1 MEKKYTALGIGS
13 GLVAGV
19 VSFGY
24 ARTVITPLI
33 DTAIGYEAERSHAEA
48 ALNGAHPHDH
58 EVFSRAFQ
66 QNVGAGAGT
75 VLFCIVMGALF
86 AVALTVTVRLLQRS
100 AAVSQRCV
108 AAWLAVAAFV
118 SITLVPAL
126 AYPPN
131 PPGVG
136 LEQTIG
142 DRTTAYLVIVLA
154 SVALAVVA
162 TVIGVRLTAKFGAA
176 LSATLSFVGYALAM
190 CAVAAAL
197 PSFHEVPLPLT
208 APTGELVFGGFPA
221 ELLSDFRIGSLVGQA
236 IMWAVIGAGFALL
249 LPGRR
254 QDFEAAPT
262 TNGTKVLHGH
272 R

>member
-1 MEKKYTALGIGS
+1 MEKKYTAIGLGS

-24 ARTVITPLI
+24 ARTMITPLI
-33 DTAIGYEAERSHAEA
+33 DTAIRYEADRSHAEA
-48 ALNGAHPHDH
+48 ALSGAHSH
-58 EVFSRAFQ
+58 EHEIFSRAFQ

-75 VLFCIVMGALF
+75 ILFCIVMGALF
-86 AVALTVTVRLLQRS
+86 AVAFTVAMRLLQRRV
-100 AAVSQRCV
+100 AVSERGV
-108 AAWLAVAAFV
+108 AGWLALAAFV
-118 SITLVPAL
+118 SITLVPSL

-136 LEQTIG
+136 LEETIG

-162 TVIGVRLTAKFGAA
+162 VVIGVRLTAKFGAA

-190 CAVAAAL
+190 CAIAAAL
-197 PSFHEVPLPLT
+197 PSYHEVPLALT

-221 ELLSDFRIGSLVGQA
+221 EVLSDFRIGSLVGQA
-236 IMWAVIGAGFALL
+236 IMWAVIGIGFALL

-254 QDFEAAPT
+254 HHSDAPIP
-262 TNGTKVLHGH
+262 NVTKVLHGH